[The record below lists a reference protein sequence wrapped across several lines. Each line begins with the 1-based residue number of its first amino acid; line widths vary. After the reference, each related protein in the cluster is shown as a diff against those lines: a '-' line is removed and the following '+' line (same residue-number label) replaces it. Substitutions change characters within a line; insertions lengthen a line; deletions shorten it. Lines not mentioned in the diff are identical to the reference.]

1 MNADSKGYS
10 GSLGVRGSIPPRS
23 TKNKERVDRKVS
35 PFCFWWRG
43 IEPRE
48 FREES
53 PHASG
58 EFMRG
63 LGPFPAFREL

>member
-1 MNADSKGYS
+1 MRTPKVTLAVL
-10 GSLGVRGSIPPRS
+10 GSGVRSPLAPPK
-23 TKNKERVDRKVS
+23 TERVDRKVS